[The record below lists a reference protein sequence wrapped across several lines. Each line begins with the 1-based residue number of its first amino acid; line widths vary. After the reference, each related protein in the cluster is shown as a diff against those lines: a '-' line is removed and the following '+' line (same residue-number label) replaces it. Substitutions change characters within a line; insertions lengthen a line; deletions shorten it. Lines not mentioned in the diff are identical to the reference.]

1 MSVKCQRS
9 DFRSFAN
16 ENNKTNFNN
25 SNIHDENKEQ
35 VNEYEQIINKY
46 KNMNQN
52 DLLSNLFCEASKL
65 KKEGKLDNT
74 SLNNLKS
81 TLSPFLNNEQTQM
94 LNNLINAIN
103 EQK

>member
-1 MSVKCQRS
+1 MPR

-16 ENNKTNFNN
+16 EHKKDAEKIIN
-25 SNIHDENKEQ
+25 ENKEDASK
-35 VNEYEQIINKY
+35 YEDIINKY
-46 KNMNQN
+46 KNMSQN
-52 DLLSNLFCEASKL
+52 DLMSNLFTEAMKL
-65 KKEGKLDNT
+65 KKQGKLDAS

-81 TLSPFLNNEQTQM
+81 TLSPFLNFEQQEM